1 MFNSYRFSSNTISE
15 KTLDIYIKI
24 SESYII
30 IADIFNFENS
40 LISDHIDRINY
51 LIVSCCSPKQ
61 ANALGIS
68 TDS

>member
-1 MFNSYRFSSNTISE
+1 MFNSYRFSSNIISE

-40 LISDHIDRINY
+40 LISDNIDRINIV
-51 LIVSCCSPKQ
+51 IVSCSSPKQ
-61 ANALGIS
+61 FNALGVS
-68 TDS
+68 TSS